1 MNTGP
6 KSTADRNA
14 TPPTAHASLG
24 AGVVVTDPDGR
35 VLLGLHHSGVWELPG
50 GKVEPGESL
59 EAAAVRELAE
69 ETGLVADPAEV
80 SVLGLVLD
88 TASSTALTRVTV
100 ATAVRGHRGTPTV
113 TEPDKIARWSWF
125 LPTALPTPLFHP
137 SAQTLAFAYP
147 EVPLAEGP
155 FHRYP
160 MAAEGSPAS

>member
-1 MNTGP
+1 M
-6 KSTADRNA
+6 SIADRNA
-14 TPPTAHASLG
+14 TPPPAHASLG
-24 AGVVVTDPDGR
+24 AGVVVTDPEGR

-69 ETGLVADPAEV
+69 ETGLVADPADV
-80 SVLGLVLD
+80 SVLGLILD
-88 TASSTALTRVTV
+88 TASFAALTCVTA
-100 ATAVRGHRGTPTV
+100 ATAVRAHTGTPTV

-125 LPTALPTPLFHP
+125 PPTGLPAPLFHP

-147 EVPLAEGP
+147 ELPLAQGS

-160 MAAEGSPAS
+160 MAPAAGR